1 MPSSKELFKLDL
13 TNKLILV
20 RVDLNLPVV
29 NGVVQDE
36 TRLQSVLPTI
46 QEIIKKGGKVVLC
59 SHFGR
64 PNGEYNKKYS
74 LKPLIEPL
82 SKALNCP
89 IDFSPTCIGPEAEE
103 LKNNLKEGQTLLLEN
118 LRFHKGEENN
128 NKDFSEDLTLG
139 IDYFV
144 NDAFS
149 CSHRKHSSTVG
160 VTNFLPSFMGIHL
173 EKEIKTLEYV
183 LNNPNKPVAAI
194 IGGSKVSTKI
204 DVINFLLKKM
214 DIIIIG
220 GAMANTFVAAKGL
233 DVGKSLFEKECIDL
247 AKELI
252 EKSQNNNCNLIL
264 PTDFIVSK
272 NLKKNAEYTTAN
284 FDSLPHNM
292 MALDIGPKSIE
303 LINLNINNC
312 KTILW
317 NGPLGAFETYP
328 FDKGTN
334 KVASHVSSLTKQK
347 KILSVAGGGDTVS
360 ALNNAKVLNDFSYV
374 STAGGAFLEW
384 LEGKVLPGVE
394 PIS

>member
-1 MPSSKELFKLDL
+1 MPSSKEFFKLDL
-13 TNKLILV
+13 KNKLILV

-89 IDFSPTCIGPEAEE
+89 IVFSPTCIGPEAEE

-128 NKDFSEDLTLG
+128 NKDFCEDLTLG
-139 IDYFV
+139 SDYFV

-160 VTNFLPSFMGIHL
+160 VTNFLPSFMGTHL
-173 EKEIKTLEYV
+173 EKEIKALEGV

-204 DVINFLLKKM
+204 DVINFLFKKM
-214 DIIIIG
+214 DIIVIG

-233 DVGKSLFEKECIDL
+233 DIGKSLFEKDCIDL

-303 LINLNINNC
+303 LINKNINNC

-328 FDKGTN
+328 FDTGTN
-334 KVASHVSSLTKQK
+334 KVASFVSTLTKQK

-384 LEGKVLPGVE
+384 LEGKVLPGIE

>member
-1 MPSSKELFKLDL
+1 MPSSKEFFKLDL
-13 TNKLILV
+13 KNKLILV
-20 RVDLNLPVV
+20 RVDLNLPVI

-89 IDFSPTCIGPEAEE
+89 IVFSPTCIGPEAEE

-118 LRFHKGEENN
+118 LRFHKGEETN
-128 NKDFSEDLTLG
+128 NKDFSKDLTLG

-149 CSHRKHSSTVG
+149 CSHRRHSSTVG
-160 VTNFLPSFMGIHL
+160 VTNFLPSFMGTHL
-173 EKEIKTLEYV
+173 EKEIKALEGV

-303 LINLNINNC
+303 LINKNINNC

-360 ALNNAKVLNDFSYV
+360 ALNYAKVLNDFSYV

-384 LEGKVLPGVE
+384 LEGKVLPGIE

>member
-1 MPSSKELFKLDL
+1 MPSSKEFFKLDL
-13 TNKLILV
+13 KNKLILV

-89 IDFSPTCIGPEAEE
+89 IIFSPTCIGPEAEE

-118 LRFHKGEENN
+118 LRFHKGEETN
-128 NKDFSEDLTLG
+128 NKDFSKDLTLG

-149 CSHRKHSSTVG
+149 CSHRRHSSTVG
-160 VTNFLPSFMGIHL
+160 VTNFLPSFMGTHL
-173 EKEIKTLEYV
+173 EKEIKALEGV

-272 NLKKNAEYTTAN
+272 NLKKHAEYTTAN

-303 LINLNINNC
+303 LINKNINNC

-384 LEGKVLPGVE
+384 LEGKVLPGIE

>member
-1 MPSSKELFKLDL
+1 MPSSKEFFKLDL
-13 TNKLILV
+13 KNKLLLV

-89 IDFSPTCIGPEAEE
+89 IVFSPTCIGPEAEE

-118 LRFHKGEENN
+118 LRFHKGEETN
-128 NKDFSEDLTLG
+128 NKDFSKDLTLG

-149 CSHRKHSSTVG
+149 CSHRRHSSTVG
-160 VTNFLPSFMGIHL
+160 VTNFLPSFMGTHL
-173 EKEIKTLEYV
+173 EKEIKALEGV

-214 DIIIIG
+214 DIITIG

-252 EKSQNNNCNLIL
+252 AKSQNNNCNLIL

-284 FDSLPHNM
+284 FDSLPQNM

-303 LINLNINNC
+303 LINKNINNC

-334 KVASHVSSLTKQK
+334 KVASHVSSLTKHK

-384 LEGKVLPGVE
+384 LEGKVLPGIE
-394 PIS
+394 PII

>member
-1 MPSSKELFKLDL
+1 MPSSKEFFKLDL
-13 TNKLILV
+13 KNKLILV
-20 RVDLNLPVV
+20 RVDLNLPVI

-89 IDFSPTCIGPEAEE
+89 IIFSPTCIGPEAEE

-118 LRFHKGEENN
+118 LRFHKGEETN
-128 NKDFSEDLTLG
+128 NKDFSKDLTLG

-149 CSHRKHSSTVG
+149 CSHRRHSSTVG
-160 VTNFLPSFMGIHL
+160 VTNFLPSFMGTHL
-173 EKEIKTLEYV
+173 EKEIKALEGV
-183 LNNPNKPVAAI
+183 LNKPNKPVAAI

-252 EKSQNNNCNLIL
+252 EKLQNNNRNLIL

-272 NLKKNAEYTTAN
+272 NLKKHAEYTTAN

-303 LINLNINNC
+303 LINKNINNC

-384 LEGKVLPGVE
+384 LEGKVLPGIE

>member
-1 MPSSKELFKLDL
+1 MPPSKELFKLDL
-13 TNKLILV
+13 KNKLILV

-36 TRLQSVLPTI
+36 TRLQSALPTI

-64 PNGEYNKKYS
+64 PNGEFNKKYS

-89 IDFSPTCIGPEAEE
+89 IDFSPSCIGPEAEE

-118 LRFHKGEENN
+118 LRFHKGEEIN

-139 IDYFV
+139 VDYFV

-160 VTNFLPSFMGIHL
+160 VTNFLPSFMGTHL
-173 EKEIKTLEYV
+173 EKEIKALEGV

-272 NLKKNAEYTTAN
+272 NLKKNAEYTTTN
-284 FDSLPHNM
+284 FDTMPHNM

-303 LINLNINNC
+303 LVNKNIKNC

-334 KVASHVSSLTKQK
+334 KVASHVSSLTKHK

-384 LEGKVLPGVE
+384 LEGKVLPGIE

>member
-1 MPSSKELFKLDL
+1 MPSSKEFFKLDL
-13 TNKLILV
+13 KNKLILV

-29 NGVVQDE
+29 NGIVQDE

-89 IDFSPTCIGPEAEE
+89 IVFSPTCIGPEAEE

-118 LRFHKGEENN
+118 LRFHKGEEAND
-128 NKDFSEDLTLG
+128 KDFSKELTFG

-160 VTNFLPSFMGIHL
+160 VTNFLPSFMGTHL
-173 EKEIKTLEYV
+173 EKEIKALEGV

-292 MALDIGPKSIE
+292 MALDIGPTSIE
-303 LINLNINNC
+303 LINKNINNC

-384 LEGKVLPGVE
+384 LEGKVLPGIE

>member
-1 MPSSKELFKLDL
+1 MPSSKEFFKLDL
-13 TNKLILV
+13 KNKLILV

-89 IDFSPTCIGPEAEE
+89 INFSPICIGPEAEE

-118 LRFHKGEENN
+118 LRFHKGEETN

-160 VTNFLPSFMGIHL
+160 VTNFLPSFMGTHL
-173 EKEIKTLEYV
+173 EKEIKALESV

-233 DVGKSLFEKECIDL
+233 EVGTSLFEKECINL

-272 NLKKNAEYTTAN
+272 NLKKNAKYTTTN
-284 FDSLPHNM
+284 FDSMPHNM

-303 LINLNINNC
+303 LINKNINNC

-334 KVASHVSSLTKQK
+334 KVASYVSSLTKQK

-384 LEGKVLPGVE
+384 LEGKVLPGIE

>member
-1 MPSSKELFKLDL
+1 MASSKEFFKLDL
-13 TNKLILV
+13 KNKLLLV

-89 IDFSPTCIGPEAEE
+89 IVFSPTCIGPEAEE

-118 LRFHKGEENN
+118 LRFHKGEETNS
-128 NKDFSEDLTLG
+128 KDFSEDLTLG

-149 CSHRKHSSTVG
+149 CSHRRHSSTVG
-160 VTNFLPSFMGIHL
+160 VTNFLPSFMGTHL
-173 EKEIKTLEYV
+173 EKEIKALEGV

-303 LINLNINNC
+303 LINKNINNC

-384 LEGKVLPGVE
+384 LEGKVLPGIE

>member
-1 MPSSKELFKLDL
+1 MSSSKEFFKLDL
-13 TNKLILV
+13 KNKLILV

-89 IDFSPTCIGPEAEE
+89 IDFSPTCIGPQAEE
-103 LKNNLKEGQTLLLEN
+103 LKSNLKEGQTLLLEN
-118 LRFHKGEENN
+118 LRFHKGEEAND
-128 NKDFSEDLTLG
+128 KDFTKELTFG

-160 VTNFLPSFMGIHL
+160 VTNFLPSYMGTHL
-173 EKEIKTLEYV
+173 EKEIKALEGV

-303 LINLNINNC
+303 LINKNINNC

-317 NGPLGAFETYP
+317 NGPLGAFETFP

-334 KVASHVSSLTKQK
+334 KVASYVSSLTQQK

-384 LEGKVLPGVE
+384 LEGKVLPGIE

>member
-1 MPSSKELFKLDL
+1 MPSSKEFFKLDL
-13 TNKLILV
+13 KNKLILI
-20 RVDLNLPVV
+20 RVDLNLPVI
-29 NGVVQDE
+29 NGIVQDE

-89 IDFSPTCIGPEAEE
+89 IIFSPTCIGPEAEE

-118 LRFHKGEENN
+118 LRFHKGEETN
-128 NKDFSEDLTLG
+128 NKDFSKDLTLG

-149 CSHRKHSSTVG
+149 CSHRRHSSTVG
-160 VTNFLPSFMGIHL
+160 VTNFLPSFMGTHL
-173 EKEIKTLEYV
+173 EKEIKALEGV

-264 PTDFIVSK
+264 PTDFIISK
-272 NLKKNAEYTTAN
+272 NLKKHAEYTTAN

-303 LINLNINNC
+303 LINKNINNC

-334 KVASHVSSLTKQK
+334 KVASQVSSLTKQK

-384 LEGKVLPGVE
+384 LEGKVLPGIE

>member
-1 MPSSKELFKLDL
+1 MPSSKEFFKLDL
-13 TNKLILV
+13 KNKLILV
-20 RVDLNLPVV
+20 RVDLNLPVI

-64 PNGEYNKKYS
+64 PDGEYNKKYS

-89 IDFSPTCIGPEAEE
+89 IIFSPTCIGPEAEE

-118 LRFHKGEENN
+118 LRFHKGEETN
-128 NKDFSEDLTLG
+128 NKDFSKDLTLG

-149 CSHRKHSSTVG
+149 CSHRRHSSTVG
-160 VTNFLPSFMGIHL
+160 VTNFLPSFMGTHL
-173 EKEIKTLEYV
+173 EKEIKALEGV

-272 NLKKNAEYTTAN
+272 NLKKHAEYTTAN

-303 LINLNINNC
+303 LINKNINNC

-384 LEGKVLPGVE
+384 LEGKVLPGIE

>member
-1 MPSSKELFKLDL
+1 MPSSKEFFKLDL
-13 TNKLILV
+13 KNKLILV
-20 RVDLNLPVV
+20 RVDLNLPVI

-89 IDFSPTCIGPEAEE
+89 INFSPICIGPEAEE

-118 LRFHKGEENN
+118 LRFHKGEETN
-128 NKDFSEDLTLG
+128 NKDFSKDLTLG

-149 CSHRKHSSTVG
+149 CSHRRHSSTVG
-160 VTNFLPSFMGIHL
+160 VTNFLPSFMGTHL
-173 EKEIKTLEYV
+173 EKEIKALEGV

-220 GAMANTFVAAKGL
+220 GAMANTFIAAKGL

-272 NLKKNAEYTTAN
+272 NLKKHAEYTTAN

-303 LINLNINNC
+303 LINKNINNC

-384 LEGKVLPGVE
+384 LEGKVLPGIE

>member
-1 MPSSKELFKLDL
+1 MPSSKEFFKLDL
-13 TNKLILV
+13 KNKLILV

-89 IDFSPTCIGPEAEE
+89 IVFSPTCIGPEAEE

-118 LRFHKGEENN
+118 LRFHKGEETNN
-128 NKDFSEDLTLG
+128 QDFSEDLTLG

-149 CSHRKHSSTVG
+149 CSHRRHSSTVG
-160 VTNFLPSFMGIHL
+160 VTNFLPSFMGTHL
-173 EKEIKTLEYV
+173 EKEIKALEGV

-252 EKSQNNNCNLIL
+252 EKLQNNNCNLIL

-272 NLKKNAEYTTAN
+272 NLKKHAEYTTAN

-292 MALDIGPKSIE
+292 
-303 LINLNINNC
+303 
-312 KTILW
+312 W
-317 NGPLGAFETYP
+317 
-328 FDKGTN
+328 
-334 KVASHVSSLTKQK
+334 Q
-347 KILSVAGGGDTVS
+347 
-360 ALNNAKVLNDFSYV
+360 
-374 STAGGAFLEW
+374 
-384 LEGKVLPGVE
+384 
-394 PIS
+394 

>member
-1 MPSSKELFKLDL
+1 MPSSKEFFKLDL
-13 TNKLILV
+13 KNKLILV
-20 RVDLNLPVV
+20 RVDLNLPVI

-89 IDFSPTCIGPEAEE
+89 IIFSPTCIGPEAEE

-118 LRFHKGEENN
+118 LRFHKGEETN
-128 NKDFSEDLTLG
+128 NKDFSKDLTLG

-149 CSHRKHSSTVG
+149 CSHRRHSSTVG
-160 VTNFLPSFMGIHL
+160 VTNFLPSFMGTHL
-173 EKEIKTLEYV
+173 EKEIKALEGV

-272 NLKKNAEYTTAN
+272 NLKKHAEYTTAN

-303 LINLNINNC
+303 LINKNINNC

-384 LEGKVLPGVE
+384 LEGKVLPGIE

>member
-1 MPSSKELFKLDL
+1 MPSSKEFFKLDL
-13 TNKLILV
+13 KNKLILV

-89 IDFSPTCIGPEAEE
+89 IVFSPTCIGPEAEE
-103 LKNNLKEGQTLLLEN
+103 LKNNLTEGQTLLLEN
-118 LRFHKGEENN
+118 LRFHKGEETN
-128 NKDFSEDLTLG
+128 NKDFSKDLTLG

-149 CSHRKHSSTVG
+149 CSHRRHSSTVG
-160 VTNFLPSFMGIHL
+160 VTNFLPSFMGTHL
-173 EKEIKTLEYV
+173 EKEIKALEGV

-272 NLKKNAEYTTAN
+272 NLKKHAEYTTAN

-303 LINLNINNC
+303 LVNKNINNC

-334 KVASHVSSLTKQK
+334 KVASQVSSLTKQK

-384 LEGKVLPGVE
+384 LEGKVLPGIE

>member
-13 TNKLILV
+13 KNKLILV

-89 IDFSPTCIGPEAEE
+89 VDFSSTCIGPEAQE

-118 LRFHKGEENN
+118 LRFHKGEETND
-128 NKDFSEDLTLG
+128 KDFSKNLTLG
-139 IDYFV
+139 FDYFV

-160 VTNFLPSFMGIHL
+160 VTNFLPSFMGTHL
-173 EKEIKTLEYV
+173 EKEIKALEGV

-303 LINLNINNC
+303 LINKNINNC

-384 LEGKVLPGVE
+384 LEGKVLPGIE

>member
-13 TNKLILV
+13 KNKLILV

-89 IDFSPTCIGPEAEE
+89 IVFSPTCIGPEAEE

-128 NKDFSEDLTLG
+128 NKDFSQDLTLG

-149 CSHRKHSSTVG
+149 CSHRRHSSTVG
-160 VTNFLPSFMGIHL
+160 VTNFLPSFMGTHL
-173 EKEIKTLEYV
+173 EKEIKALEGV
-183 LNNPNKPVAAI
+183 LNNPKKPVAAI

-303 LINLNINNC
+303 LINKNINNC

-334 KVASHVSSLTKQK
+334 KVASYVSSLTKQK

-384 LEGKVLPGVE
+384 LEGKVLPGIE

>member
-1 MPSSKELFKLDL
+1 MPSSKEFFKLDL
-13 TNKLILV
+13 KNKLILV

-89 IDFSPTCIGPEAEE
+89 IVFSPTCIGPETEKLE
-103 LKNNLKEGQTLLLEN
+103 NNLKEGQTLLLEN
-118 LRFHKGEENN
+118 LRFHKGEETN

-160 VTNFLPSFMGIHL
+160 VTNFLPSFKGIHL
-173 EKEIKTLEYV
+173 EKEIKALEGV

-272 NLKKNAEYTTAN
+272 NLKKHAEYTTAN

-303 LINLNINNC
+303 LIKKNINNC

-384 LEGKVLPGVE
+384 LEGKVLPGIE

>member
-1 MPSSKELFKLDL
+1 MPSSKEFFKLDL
-13 TNKLILV
+13 KNKLILV
-20 RVDLNLPVV
+20 RVDLNLPVI

-89 IDFSPTCIGPEAEE
+89 IIFSPTCIGPEAEE

-118 LRFHKGEENN
+118 LRFHKGEETN
-128 NKDFSEDLTLG
+128 NKDFAEHLTLG

-149 CSHRKHSSTVG
+149 CSHRRHSSTVG
-160 VTNFLPSFMGIHL
+160 VTNFLPSFMGTHL
-173 EKEIKTLEYV
+173 EKEIKALEGV

-220 GAMANTFVAAKGL
+220 GAMANTFVAAKGI

-272 NLKKNAEYTTAN
+272 NLKKHAEYTTAN

-292 MALDIGPKSIE
+292 MALDVGPKSIE
-303 LINLNINNC
+303 LINKNINIC

-384 LEGKVLPGVE
+384 LEGKVLPGIE

>member
-1 MPSSKELFKLDL
+1 MPSSKEFFKLDL
-13 TNKLILV
+13 KNKLILV
-20 RVDLNLPVV
+20 RVDLNLPVI

-89 IDFSPTCIGPEAEE
+89 IVFSPTCIGPEAEE

-118 LRFHKGEENN
+118 LRFHKGEETN
-128 NKDFSEDLTLG
+128 NKDFSKDLTLG

-149 CSHRKHSSTVG
+149 CSHRRHSSTVG
-160 VTNFLPSFMGIHL
+160 VTNFLPSFMGTHL
-173 EKEIKTLEYV
+173 EKEIKALEGV

-272 NLKKNAEYTTAN
+272 NLKKHAEYTTAN

-303 LINLNINNC
+303 LINKNINNC

-384 LEGKVLPGVE
+384 LEGKVLPGIE

>member
-1 MPSSKELFKLDL
+1 MPSSKEFFKLDL
-13 TNKLILV
+13 KNKLILV

-118 LRFHKGEENN
+118 LRFHKGEEAND
-128 NKDFSEDLTLG
+128 KDFSKELTLG

-160 VTNFLPSFMGIHL
+160 VTNFLPSFMGTHL
-173 EKEIKTLEYV
+173 EKEIKALEGV

-303 LINLNINNC
+303 LINKNINNC

-384 LEGKVLPGVE
+384 LEGKVLPGIE

>member
-1 MPSSKELFKLDL
+1 MPSSKELFRLDL
-13 TNKLILV
+13 KNKLILV

-89 IDFSPTCIGPEAEE
+89 IVFSHTCIGPEAEE

-118 LRFHKGEENN
+118 LRFHKGEETNN
-128 NKDFSEDLTLG
+128 NDFSEDLTLG

-160 VTNFLPSFMGIHL
+160 VTNFLPSFMGTHL

-233 DVGKSLFEKECIDL
+233 DVGKSLFERECIDL

-264 PTDFIVSK
+264 PNDFIVSI
-272 NLKKNAEYTTAN
+272 NLKKNAEYTTTN
-284 FDSLPHNM
+284 FDSMPHNM

-303 LINLNINNC
+303 LINKNINNC

-384 LEGKVLPGVE
+384 LEGKVLPGIE

>member
-20 RVDLNLPVV
+20 RVDLNLPLV
-29 NGVVQDE
+29 NGIVQDE

-118 LRFHKGEENN
+118 LRFHKGEETN
-128 NKDFSEDLTLG
+128 NKDFSKDLTLG

-149 CSHRKHSSTVG
+149 CSHRRHSSTVG
-160 VTNFLPSFMGIHL
+160 VTNFLPSFMGTHL
-173 EKEIKTLEYV
+173 EKEIKALEGV

-233 DVGKSLFEKECIDL
+233 EVGTSLFEKECIDL

-303 LINLNINNC
+303 LINKNINNC

-384 LEGKVLPGVE
+384 LEGKVLPGIE

>member
-1 MPSSKELFKLDL
+1 MPSSKEFFKLDL
-13 TNKLILV
+13 KNKLILV

-89 IDFSPTCIGPEAEE
+89 IVFSPTCIGPEAEE

-160 VTNFLPSFMGIHL
+160 VTNFLPSFMGTHL
-173 EKEIKTLEYV
+173 EKEIKALQGV

-204 DVINFLLKKM
+204 DVIDFLLKKM

-220 GAMANTFVAAKGL
+220 GAMANTFVVAKGL
-233 DVGKSLFEKECIDL
+233 DVGTSLFEKDCIDL

-284 FDSLPHNM
+284 FDSLPYNM

-303 LINLNINNC
+303 LINKNINNC

-384 LEGKVLPGVE
+384 LEGKLLPGIE

>member
-13 TNKLILV
+13 KNKLILV

-89 IDFSPTCIGPEAEE
+89 IDFSSTCIGPEAQE

-160 VTNFLPSFMGIHL
+160 VTNFLPSFMGTHL
-173 EKEIKTLEYV
+173 EKEIKALEGV

-233 DVGKSLFEKECIDL
+233 DIGKSLFEKECIDL

-303 LINLNINNC
+303 LINKNINNC

-384 LEGKVLPGVE
+384 LEGKVLPGIE

>member
-1 MPSSKELFKLDL
+1 MPSSKEFFKLDL
-13 TNKLILV
+13 KNKLILV

-46 QEIIKKGGKVVLC
+46 KEIIKKGGKVVLC

-64 PNGEYNKKYS
+64 PNGVYNKKYS
-74 LKPLIEPL
+74 LKPIIEPL

-89 IDFSPTCIGPEAEE
+89 IDFSPTCTGSEAEE

-118 LRFHKGEENN
+118 LRFHKGEETN

-160 VTNFLPSFMGIHL
+160 VTNFLPSFMGAHL
-173 EKEIKTLEYV
+173 EKEIKALEGV

-272 NLKKNAEYTTAN
+272 NIKKNAEYTTAN

-303 LINLNINNC
+303 LINKNINYC

-317 NGPLGAFETYP
+317 NGPLGAFETSP

-334 KVASHVSSLTKQK
+334 KVASHVASLTKQK

-384 LEGKVLPGVE
+384 LEGKVLPGIE

>member
-1 MPSSKELFKLDL
+1 MASSKEFFKLDL
-13 TNKLILV
+13 KNKLLLV

-89 IDFSPTCIGPEAEE
+89 IVFSPTCIGPEAEE

-118 LRFHKGEENN
+118 LRFHKGEETN
-128 NKDFSEDLTLG
+128 NKDFSKDLTLG

-149 CSHRKHSSTVG
+149 CSHRRHSSTVG
-160 VTNFLPSFMGIHL
+160 VTNFLPSFMGTHL
-173 EKEIKTLEYV
+173 ENEIKALEGV

-214 DIIIIG
+214 DIITIG

-252 EKSQNNNCNLIL
+252 AKSQNNNCNLIL

-284 FDSLPHNM
+284 FDSLPQNM

-303 LINLNINNC
+303 LINKNINNC

-384 LEGKVLPGVE
+384 LEGKVLPGIE
-394 PIS
+394 PII

>member
-1 MPSSKELFKLDL
+1 MPSSKEFFKLDL
-13 TNKLILV
+13 KNKLILV

-46 QEIIKKGGKVVLC
+46 QKIIKKGGKVVLC

-89 IDFSPTCIGPEAEE
+89 IVFSPTCIGPEAVE
-103 LKNNLKEGQTLLLEN
+103 LKNNLTEGQTLLLEN
-118 LRFHKGEENN
+118 LRFHKGEETN

-149 CSHRKHSSTVG
+149 CSHRRHSSTVG
-160 VTNFLPSFMGIHL
+160 VTNFLSSFMGTHL
-173 EKEIKTLEYV
+173 EKEIKALEGV

-252 EKSQNNNCNLIL
+252 EKSQSNNCNLIL

-284 FDSLPHNM
+284 FDSLPYNM

-303 LINLNINNC
+303 LINKNINNC

-334 KVASHVSSLTKQK
+334 QVASHVSSLTKQK

-384 LEGKVLPGVE
+384 LEGKVLPGIE

>member
-1 MPSSKELFKLDL
+1 MPSSKEFFKLDL
-13 TNKLILV
+13 KNKLILV

-74 LKPLIEPL
+74 LKPLIDPL

-89 IDFSPTCIGPEAEE
+89 INFSPTCIGPQAEE

-118 LRFHKGEENN
+118 LRFHKGEETN
-128 NKDFSEDLTLG
+128 NKDFSKDLTLG

-160 VTNFLPSFMGIHL
+160 VTNFLPSFMGTHL
-173 EKEIKTLEYV
+173 EKEIKALEGV

-233 DVGKSLFEKECIDL
+233 DVGTSLFEKECIDL

-303 LINLNINNC
+303 LINKNINNC

-384 LEGKVLPGVE
+384 LEGKVLPGIE

>member
-1 MPSSKELFKLDL
+1 
-13 TNKLILV
+13 
-20 RVDLNLPVV
+20 
-29 NGVVQDE
+29 
-36 TRLQSVLPTI
+36 
-46 QEIIKKGGKVVLC
+46 
-59 SHFGR
+59 
-64 PNGEYNKKYS
+64 
-74 LKPLIEPL
+74 
-82 SKALNCP
+82 
-89 IDFSPTCIGPEAEE
+89 
-103 LKNNLKEGQTLLLEN
+103 
-118 LRFHKGEENN
+118 
-128 NKDFSEDLTLG
+128 
-139 IDYFV
+139 
-144 NDAFS
+144 
-149 CSHRKHSSTVG
+149 
-160 VTNFLPSFMGIHL
+160 
-173 EKEIKTLEYV
+173 
-183 LNNPNKPVAAI
+183 
-194 IGGSKVSTKI
+194 
-204 DVINFLLKKM
+204 M

-233 DVGKSLFEKECIDL
+233 DVGTSLFEKECIDL

-264 PTDFIVSK
+264 PIDFIVSK

-303 LINLNINNC
+303 LINKNINNC

-384 LEGKVLPGVE
+384 LEGKVLPGIE

>member
-1 MPSSKELFKLDL
+1 MPSSKEFFKLDL
-13 TNKLILV
+13 KNKLILV

-89 IDFSPTCIGPEAEE
+89 INFSPICIGPEAEE

-118 LRFHKGEENN
+118 LRFHKGEETN

-149 CSHRKHSSTVG
+149 CSHRRHSSTVG
-160 VTNFLPSFMGIHL
+160 VTNFLPSFMGTHL
-173 EKEIKTLEYV
+173 EKEIKALEGV

-220 GAMANTFVAAKGL
+220 GAMANTFIAAKGL

-272 NLKKNAEYTTAN
+272 NLKKHAEYRTAN

-303 LINLNINNC
+303 LINKNINNC

-328 FDKGTN
+328 FEF
-334 KVASHVSSLTKQK
+334 SFQLTR
-347 KILSVAGGGDTVS
+347 
-360 ALNNAKVLNDFSYV
+360 F
-374 STAGGAFLEW
+374 
-384 LEGKVLPGVE
+384 
-394 PIS
+394 

>member
-1 MPSSKELFKLDL
+1 MPSSKEFFKLDL
-13 TNKLILV
+13 KNKLILV

-118 LRFHKGEENN
+118 LRFHKGEEAND
-128 NKDFSEDLTLG
+128 KDFSKELTFG

-160 VTNFLPSFMGIHL
+160 VTNFLPSFMGTHL
-173 EKEIKTLEYV
+173 EKEIKALEGV

-303 LINLNINNC
+303 LINKNINNC

-384 LEGKVLPGVE
+384 LEGKVLPGIE

>member
-1 MPSSKELFKLDL
+1 MSSSKELFELNL

-20 RVDLNLPVV
+20 RVDLNLPVI
-29 NGVVQDE
+29 NGIIQDE
-36 TRLQSVLPTI
+36 TRLQSILPTI
-46 QEIIKKGGKVVLC
+46 KEIIKKGGKVVLC

-64 PNGEYNKKYS
+64 PNGEYNKKFS
-74 LKPLIEPL
+74 LKPLIDPL
-82 SKALNCP
+82 SKALNFP
-89 IDFSPTCIGPEAEE
+89 INFSPTCIGPEVEK
-103 LKNNLKEGQTLLLEN
+103 LKNNLKEGQVLLLEN
-118 LRFHKGEENN
+118 LRFHKGEETND
-128 NKDFSEDLTLG
+128 KDFSEDLTSG

-160 VTNFLPSFMGIHL
+160 VTNFLPSFMGTHL
-173 EKEIKTLEYV
+173 EKEIRALESV

-233 DVGKSLFEKECIDL
+233 DVGKSLFERDCINL
-247 AKELI
+247 AKELMK
-252 EKSQNNNCNLIL
+252 KSKNNNCNLIL

-272 NLKKNAEYTTAN
+272 KLKENAENTSMN
-284 FDSLPHNM
+284 FDSIPSDM

-303 LINLNINNC
+303 EINENINNC
-312 KTILW
+312 NTILW

-334 KVASHVSSLTKQK
+334 KVALFVSSLTKQK

-384 LEGKVLPGVE
+384 LEGKVLPGIE

>member
-1 MPSSKELFKLDL
+1 MPSSKEFFKLDL
-13 TNKLILV
+13 KNKLILV

-89 IDFSPTCIGPEAEE
+89 IIFSPTCIGPEAEE

-118 LRFHKGEENN
+118 LRFHKGEETN
-128 NKDFSEDLTLG
+128 NKDFSKDLTLG

-149 CSHRKHSSTVG
+149 CSHRRHSSTVG
-160 VTNFLPSFMGIHL
+160 VTNFLPSFMGTHL
-173 EKEIKTLEYV
+173 EKEIKALEGV

-220 GAMANTFVAAKGL
+220 GAMANTFAAAKGL

-247 AKELI
+247 AKDLI

-264 PTDFIVSK
+264 PTDFIVSR

-303 LINLNINNC
+303 LINKNINN
-312 KTILW
+312 LW
-317 NGPLGAFETYP
+317 
-328 FDKGTN
+328 
-334 KVASHVSSLTKQK
+334 S
-347 KILSVAGGGDTVS
+347 
-360 ALNNAKVLNDFSYV
+360 
-374 STAGGAFLEW
+374 
-384 LEGKVLPGVE
+384 
-394 PIS
+394 

>member
-1 MPSSKELFKLDL
+1 MPSSKEFFKLDL
-13 TNKLILV
+13 KNKLILV

-89 IDFSPTCIGPEAEE
+89 IVFSPTCIGPEAEE

-118 LRFHKGEENN
+118 LRFHKGEETND
-128 NKDFSEDLTLG
+128 KDFSKDLTLG

-160 VTNFLPSFMGIHL
+160 VTNFLPSFMGTHL
-173 EKEIKTLEYV
+173 EKEIKALEGV

-264 PTDFIVSK
+264 PTDFVVSK
-272 NLKKNAEYTTAN
+272 NLKKNAEYTTTN

-303 LINLNINNC
+303 LINKNINNC

-384 LEGKVLPGVE
+384 LEGKVLPGIE